1 MTKKNDLTVLESK
14 DTIVV
19 RLEIIKLV
27 YNQIYSVSEAI
38 EKANEIENY
47 ILLGRKTP
55 EKDKVKA

>member
-1 MTKKNDLTVLESK
+1 MTKKNDLTVSGSN
-14 DTIVV
+14 DTIIV